1 MVSMSDTQGVKKMI
15 IECNDVLIS
24 TNEDVKE
31 HKVRI
36 KATGISDHCESYKPE
51 IWFANKNKNISTHW
65 KLKYN
70 KDGSELIKVTA
81 WDVNPKYNNSG
92 CYFENRGLSIA
103 MNDRTL
109 YKRHWW
115 N

>member
-1 MVSMSDTQGVKKMI
+1 MI

-36 KATGISDHCESYKPE
+36 KSTGIGDHCDSYRPE
-51 IWFANKNKNISTHW
+51 IWFANKNKIGTSTHF
-65 KLKYN
+65 KLIYN
-70 KDGSELIKVTA
+70 EDGTELKKVTA
-81 WDVNPKYNNSG
+81 WDVNPKYNTEG
-92 CYFENRGLSIA
+92 CYFENRNNPISI
-103 MNDRTL
+103 NERTL